1 LGTRQEKRT
10 ISVLYLAEVQKQK
23 GGVFGG
29 GKAELKLL
37 ACQRSDQSW
46 SAVTGDEVIP
56 ADEANNMNS
65 GTLVIVNLGGNRQLQ
80 GEIEPAGGRLVTM
93 LQNFSRLLEKS
104 KNQEE
109 EIEQWKQSLTYQ
121 SQELNRREMEMESRL
136 EQMQAMEEDFE
147 RLEQQ
152 RRELESANEETSR
165 FREEFERSR
174 QELEGAWE
182 HLRGEQRRLEEQ
194 QAEVQYSAGLD
205 ENQASAIQESLE
217 RLSGAVA
224 PTESVRE
231 QLNLAFEV
239 VNNQQSMLDTYWQQL
254 EQQQA
259 EAFGLQAEVDRKGE
273 EIQNRKRE
281 LHEAQTSLEQANGEL
296 KVQRNA
302 LQIKQEAAHMLRL
315 QLQTQNDLHQELT
328 RLATSSADVKIS
340 QKIDLEALEMMPL
353 GQLSDIVQGLQQDL
367 DKVKRFVNDQE
378 EELTFQRQSVE
389 EVQEK
394 MGGASEYDRM
404 TLETE
409 LAEEQDR
416 YQMLDESLVGSRRN
430 LREREEI
437 LNQHMR
443 VLRRRQGV
451 AESNSPDNQK
461 IDLGPVLSQL
471 EAQRQQQEEELRKLE
486 SQIEQM
492 RITISQAEGMI
503 RHQSG
508 EQESTLAQL
517 ESLEQNWQLMK
528 ESAAQLFGRVSLY
541 QETLQPRQ
549 DGLNEIRQR
558 LEAIADALNQIQ
570 ETGDYQLQAIAQM
583 RQTIN
588 SLLLSPEFVAS

>member
-1 LGTRQEKRT
+1 M
-10 ISVLYLAEVQKQK
+10 LYLAEVQKQK

-37 ACQRSDQSW
+37 ACQRTDQSW
-46 SAVTGDEVIP
+46 TAVTGDEVIP

-152 RRELESANEETSR
+152 RRELESANEEASR

-273 EIQNRKRE
+273 EIKNRKRD
-281 LHEAQTSLEQANGEL
+281 LHEAQTSLDQAKGEL

-367 DKVKRFVNDQE
+367 EKVKRFVNDQE

-517 ESLEQNWQLMK
+517 ESLEQDWQLMK

-549 DGLNEIRQR
+549 DGLNEIRHR

-588 SLLLSPEFVAS
+588 SLLLSPEFAAS

>member
-389 EVQEK
+389 EVQDK

-570 ETGDYQLQAIAQM
+570 ETGDYQLQAIAEM

-588 SLLLSPEFVAS
+588 SLLLSPEFAAS

>member
-1 LGTRQEKRT
+1 M
-10 ISVLYLAEVQKQK
+10 LYLAEVQKQK

-259 EAFGLQAEVDRKGE
+259 EAFGLQAEVDRKSE

-389 EVQEK
+389 EVQDK

-570 ETGDYQLQAIAQM
+570 ETGDYQLQAIAEM

-588 SLLLSPEFVAS
+588 SLLLSPEFAAS

>member
-1 LGTRQEKRT
+1 
-10 ISVLYLAEVQKQK
+10 VLYLAEVQKQK

-353 GQLSDIVQGLQQDL
+353 GQLSEIVQGLQQDL

-389 EVQEK
+389 EVQDK

-570 ETGDYQLQAIAQM
+570 ETGDYQLQAIAEM

-588 SLLLSPEFVAS
+588 SLLLSPEFAAS

>member
-1 LGTRQEKRT
+1 
-10 ISVLYLAEVQKQK
+10 
-23 GGVFGG
+23 
-29 GKAELKLL
+29 
-37 ACQRSDQSW
+37 
-46 SAVTGDEVIP
+46 
-56 ADEANNMNS
+56 
-65 GTLVIVNLGGNRQLQ
+65 
-80 GEIEPAGGRLVTM
+80 
-93 LQNFSRLLEKS
+93 
-104 KNQEE
+104 
-109 EIEQWKQSLTYQ
+109 
-121 SQELNRREMEMESRL
+121 
-136 EQMQAMEEDFE
+136 
-147 RLEQQ
+147 
-152 RRELESANEETSR
+152 
-165 FREEFERSR
+165 
-174 QELEGAWE
+174 
-182 HLRGEQRRLEEQ
+182 
-194 QAEVQYSAGLD
+194 
-205 ENQASAIQESLE
+205 
-217 RLSGAVA
+217 
-224 PTESVRE
+224 
-231 QLNLAFEV
+231 
-239 VNNQQSMLDTYWQQL
+239 
-254 EQQQA
+254 
-259 EAFGLQAEVDRKGE
+259 
-273 EIQNRKRE
+273 
-281 LHEAQTSLEQANGEL
+281 
-296 KVQRNA
+296 
-302 LQIKQEAAHMLRL
+302 MLRL

-394 MGGASEYDRM
+394 IGGASEYDRM

-588 SLLLSPEFVAS
+588 SLLLSPELAAS

>member
-1 LGTRQEKRT
+1 M
-10 ISVLYLAEVQKQK
+10 LYLAEVQKQK

-152 RRELESANEETSR
+152 RRELESANEEASR

-273 EIQNRKRE
+273 EIQNRKRD
-281 LHEAQTSLEQANGEL
+281 LNEAQTSLDQAKGEL

-367 DKVKRFVNDQE
+367 EKVKRFVNDQE

-394 MGGASEYDRM
+394 IGAASEYDQL

-492 RITISQAEGMI
+492 RISISQAEGMI

-517 ESLEQNWQLMK
+517 EGLEQDWQLMK

-570 ETGDYQLQAIAQM
+570 ETGDYQLQAIAEM

>member
-389 EVQEK
+389 EVQDK

-517 ESLEQNWQLMK
+517 ESLEQDWQLIK

-588 SLLLSPEFVAS
+588 SLLLSPEFAAS

>member
-1 LGTRQEKRT
+1 M
-10 ISVLYLAEVQKQK
+10 LYLAEVQKQK

-37 ACQRSDQSW
+37 ACQRNDQSW
-46 SAVTGDEVIP
+46 TAVTGDEVIP

-165 FREEFERSR
+165 LREEFERSR

-239 VNNQQSMLDTYWQQL
+239 VNNQ
-254 EQQQA
+254 
-259 EAFGLQAEVDRKGE
+259 
-273 EIQNRKRE
+273 
-281 LHEAQTSLEQANGEL
+281 
-296 KVQRNA
+296 
-302 LQIKQEAAHMLRL
+302 
-315 QLQTQNDLHQELT
+315 
-328 RLATSSADVKIS
+328 
-340 QKIDLEALEMMPL
+340 
-353 GQLSDIVQGLQQDL
+353 
-367 DKVKRFVNDQE
+367 
-378 EELTFQRQSVE
+378 
-389 EVQEK
+389 
-394 MGGASEYDRM
+394 
-404 TLETE
+404 
-409 LAEEQDR
+409 
-416 YQMLDESLVGSRRN
+416 
-430 LREREEI
+430 
-437 LNQHMR
+437 
-443 VLRRRQGV
+443 
-451 AESNSPDNQK
+451 
-461 IDLGPVLSQL
+461 
-471 EAQRQQQEEELRKLE
+471 
-486 SQIEQM
+486 
-492 RITISQAEGMI
+492 
-503 RHQSG
+503 
-508 EQESTLAQL
+508 
-517 ESLEQNWQLMK
+517 
-528 ESAAQLFGRVSLY
+528 
-541 QETLQPRQ
+541 
-549 DGLNEIRQR
+549 
-558 LEAIADALNQIQ
+558 
-570 ETGDYQLQAIAQM
+570 
-583 RQTIN
+583 
-588 SLLLSPEFVAS
+588 

>member
-1 LGTRQEKRT
+1 M
-10 ISVLYLAEVQKQK
+10 LYLAEVQKQK

-389 EVQEK
+389 EVQDK

-570 ETGDYQLQAIAQM
+570 ETGDYQLQAIAEM

-588 SLLLSPEFVAS
+588 SLLLSPEFAAS

>member
-1 LGTRQEKRT
+1 
-10 ISVLYLAEVQKQK
+10 
-23 GGVFGG
+23 
-29 GKAELKLL
+29 
-37 ACQRSDQSW
+37 
-46 SAVTGDEVIP
+46 
-56 ADEANNMNS
+56 
-65 GTLVIVNLGGNRQLQ
+65 
-80 GEIEPAGGRLVTM
+80 M

-165 FREEFERSR
+165 LREEFERSR

-231 QLNLAFEV
+231 HLNLAFEV

-273 EIQNRKRE
+273 EIQNRKRD
-281 LHEAQTSLEQANGEL
+281 LHEAQTSLDQAKGEL

-367 DKVKRFVNDQE
+367 EKVKRFVNDQE

-394 MGGASEYDRM
+394 IGGASEYDRL

-517 ESLEQNWQLMK
+517 ESLEQDWQLIK

-549 DGLNEIRQR
+549 DGLNEIRQK

-570 ETGDYQLQAIAQM
+570 ETGDYQLQAIAEM
-583 RQTIN
+583 RQTIS
-588 SLLLSPEFVAS
+588 SLIQSPEFVAS